1 MLKKKF
7 QFRGDTTLIVAVATG
22 VYTGAWLNYKTGALT
37 MPQEPPPYNI
47 IWPSYSMLGKTVL
60 RTVLGFSCVIG
71 SIEVIKSLSY
81 ATMCAILHVNSQE
94 LKKSKDSL
102 ENKNKI
108 LVDLVYKYMKC
119 YIVGIIIIYVLPNV
133 FTFIGIERP
142 NFYTE
147 L

>member
-1 MLKKKF
+1 M
-7 QFRGDTTLIVAVATG
+7 FRGDTALVIAVATG

-37 MPQEPPPYNI
+37 TPLISPPYNI
-47 IWPSYSMLGKTVL
+47 IWPTYSMLGKTVL
-60 RTVLGFSCVIG
+60 RTVLGYSCIIV
-71 SIEVIKSLSY
+71 SIEVIKSVCY
-81 ATMCAILHVNSQE
+81 ATMCAMLQVNSQE

-119 YIVGIIIIYVLPNV
+119 YLVGIVIVSVLPNV
-133 FTFIGIERP
+133 FSLLSIERP